1 VPAFNPTQF
10 YESSALYESG
20 APYNGYEF
28 KGDNPG
34 PWLVE
39 IGVDLFV
46 NGVGE
51 YFTLDD
57 ATKGVLDNTDFLL
70 AGEVMID
77 ITRYVRRLSVSR
89 GRSAMLEK
97 FTSGSCS
104 ITLDNRDRLFDP
116 TVTGSPLSG
125 QIVPRKQVKVFYT
138 GVPVFTGNISDW
150 NFNYTFADAEAEI
163 VANDPFAFLAT
174 KNVPAQTMTAETVSE
189 RIAYVLA
196 QVGWNLE
203 LATIATDTIG
213 LTADVVGDDVNALT
227 YLQKCELS
235 TNGLFFSDKSGVVT
249 FLPSYTGVPSQVAVG
264 VDGGVPCDDFQVLY
278 GSEDLCNSV
287 TVNYFNAGVADSEL
301 AQDATS
307 QENYGFFTKTYD
319 TLLGST
325 AAAEGLASEIVT
337 RYAEPTYRVEEI
349 SFNLNGISS
358 SQVQEIL
365 SLDLGNQMRLYWR
378 PLNVGETMNRIV
390 VIDSINHDVTVST
403 HKVRMKITDIG
414 ENLRVG
420 IG

>member
-1 VPAFNPTQF
+1 MPAFNPTQF

-77 ITRYVRRLSVSR
+77 ITRYVRRLSVKR

-125 QIVPRKQVKVFYT
+125 QIVPRKQVKISYT

-150 NFNYTFADAEAEI
+150 NFNYMFSDAEAEI

-174 KNVPAQTMTAETVSE
+174 RNVPAQTMSVETVSE
-189 RIAYVLA
+189 RITYVLA

-203 LATIATDTIG
+203 QASIEADTVALA
-213 LTADVVGDDVNALT
+213 ADVVGDDVNALT

-249 FLPSYTGVPSQVAVG
+249 FMPSFTGVPAQVAVG
-264 VDGGVPCDDFQVLY
+264 VNGGVPCDDFQVLY

-287 TVNYFNAGVADSEL
+287 TVNYFNAGVAATVTDE
-301 AQDATS
+301 DTTS
-307 QENYGFFTKTYD
+307 QENYGLFAKTYD

-325 AAAEGLASEIVT
+325 DAAENYAYEIIS
-337 RYAEPTYRVEEI
+337 RYGEPTYRVEEI
-349 SFNLNGISS
+349 SFNLYGITSS
-358 SQVQEIL
+358 EVQQIL
-365 SLDLGNQMRLYWR
+365 SLDLGNRISLFWR

-390 VIDSINHDVTVST
+390 VIDSISHEVTVST

-414 ENLRVG
+414 ENLMVG